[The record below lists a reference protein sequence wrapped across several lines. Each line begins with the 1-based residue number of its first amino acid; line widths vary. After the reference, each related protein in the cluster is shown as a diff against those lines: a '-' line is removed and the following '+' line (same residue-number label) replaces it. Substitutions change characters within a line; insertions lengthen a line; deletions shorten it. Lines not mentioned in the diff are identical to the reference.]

1 MLQLVCP
8 AVLQLTVIIQ
18 SCAAETVETRVWW
31 QINNDKQFHAAHC
44 AHLKIVRIYSFSL
57 GIDRVSEWSAVGMV
71 EQEGDHFLLEEDQ
84 LLRGCVSSIPGDDIR
99 LVEPLLRNHVLQ
111 CAPLVA
117 TLFTGDTR
125 CLTHTGSSAGWVSW
139 SRVAQW
145 SPVVCSGRVPA
156 TNWSV
161 LATAHLSLRPVP
173 WHHVPGRSNL
183 TLGHCTVDMI
193 HCSYYQSLLITTIYI
208 VLWRNV
214 GYFSVTCS
222 DILPWSNMLQWLD
235 CFVSVFG
242 ACFNFQNKC
251 LNLGTRHLIIWET
264 F

>member
-1 MLQLVCP
+1 MFYN
-8 AVLQLTVIIQ
+8 VL
-18 SCAAETVETRVWW
+18 RW
-31 QINNDKQFHAAHC
+31 
-44 AHLKIVRIYSFSL
+44 
-57 GIDRVSEWSAVGMV
+57 
-71 EQEGDHFLLEEDQ
+71 
-84 LLRGCVSSIPGDDIR
+84 LRHS
-99 LVEPLLRNHVLQ
+99 
-111 CAPLVA
+111 
-117 TLFTGDTR
+117 
-125 CLTHTGSSAGWVSW
+125 
-139 SRVAQW
+139 
-145 SPVVCSGRVPA
+145 SPVILAVSLTLAPVPGECRGHGSHSGLQWCAQVGFPPL
-156 TNWSV
+156 TDQSWPPH
-161 LATAHLSLRPVP
+161 AHLSLRPVP

-222 DILPWSNMLQWLD
+222 NILPWSNMLQWLD